1 MLVIAR
7 KRGLIATVPEIDWLR
22 APPQEFDFLD
32 FEEADRLL
40 AAVDEE
46 WRTMVL
52 VALRTG
58 MRMGELIALRRQ
70 DVDLVAGK
78 VTVKQGEDPSRLISG
93 RESDWLSGLFVRVS
107 ESSGVI
113 RTARWCSVWTRRAV

>member
-1 MLVIAR
+1 
-7 KRGLIATVPEIDWLR
+7 VPEIDWLKV
-22 APPQEFDFLD
+22 PPEEFDFLD

-40 AAVDEE
+40 AAVDAE

-58 MRMGELIALRRQ
+58 MRMGELIALRWQ

-78 VTVKQGEDPSRLISG
+78 V
-93 RESDWLSGLFVRVS
+93 RVTRDRDHRNR
-107 ESSGVI
+107 GIVI
-113 RTARWCSVWTRRAV
+113 AETAGT